1 MSLVRKAPRSAIVV
15 RAVAFG
21 TPDGSVWG
29 AGVDAGVPALVAGA
43 GAEPVAATVDWNAD
57 SSEWGLSGE
66 RVSLTVSPAVLPAPL
81 AAAAPASPGVPAAAA
96 AAAVPTTPANPPAVS
111 PAATPGP
118 VAPGSEPQPRAGDDP
133 PQSPVAAE
141 RKLAWSGRQEL
152 CRVTGTLDDAEIDCV
167 GVRTE
172 LTHVRRGELGSIRG
186 FSGWVSAE
194 EAVTLL
200 ALRPPTEAHHE
211 RDLVAAT
218 VFEPDRWMSSHD
230 PRLSTTYDGDGNP
243 NRATLELWI
252 SEGEREF
259 ARRAAGEAAG
269 PAVAI
274 ARDDVTLRVLPLRC
288 HSRGSDGAGVY
299 LLANV

>member
-29 AGVDAGVPALVAGA
+29 AGLDAGVPAVVATG
-43 GAEPVAATVDWNAD
+43 GAEPVAVTLVWDAD
-57 SSEWGLSGE
+57 GPEWGLTGD
-66 RVSLTVSPAVLPAPL
+66 RISLTVSPTSEPQPPAGDGQ
-81 AAAAPASPGVPAAAA
+81 SPVGDDERPPPAAAA
-96 AAAVPTTPANPPAVS
+96 SPT
-111 PAATPGP
+111 
-118 VAPGSEPQPRAGDDP
+118 
-133 PQSPVAAE
+133 
-141 RKLAWSGRQEL
+141 WSGRQEL
-152 CRVTGTLDDAEIDCV
+152 CRVTGTVDGAKVDCV

-172 LTHVRRGELGSIRG
+172 LTQVRPGDLGSVRG

-200 ALRPPTEAHHE
+200 ALRPGSEAHHE

-243 NRATLELWI
+243 TRATLEMWI
-252 SEGEREF
+252 TQGEREF
-259 ARRAAGEAAG
+259 PRRAAGEAAG
-269 PAVAI
+269 PSAS
-274 ARDDVTLRVLPLRC
+274 VTGDQMTLQVLPLRC
-288 HSRGSDGAGVY
+288 HSRGSDGAGIY
-299 LLANV
+299 LLASV

>member
-1 MSLVRKAPRSAIVV
+1 MSLVRKASRSAIVV
-15 RAVAFG
+15 RALAFG

-29 AGVDAGVPALVAGA
+29 AALDAGVPTLVAAG
-43 GAEPVAATVDWNAD
+43 GAEPVAAAIVWNAD
-57 SSEWGLSGE
+57 SCEWGLSGE
-66 RVSLTVSPAVLPAPL
+66 RVSLTVSPAV
-81 AAAAPASPGVPAAAA
+81 
-96 AAAVPTTPANPPAVS
+96 S
-111 PAATPGP
+111 PAALPAAPSAASPDVTPAAP
-118 VAPGSEPQPRAGDDP
+118 SAAPPDVTPAAPSAAPPDASPGSEPQPQAGDDVP
-133 PQSPVAAE
+133 ESPVVAE
-141 RKLAWSGRQEL
+141 RKPAWSGRQEL
-152 CRVTGTLDDAEIDCV
+152 CRVTGTLAGAEIDCV

-172 LTHVRRGELGSIRG
+172 LTHVRRGEHGSIRG
-186 FSGWVSAE
+186 FSSWVSAD

-200 ALRPPTEAHHE
+200 ALRPASQAHQEH
-211 RDLVAAT
+211 DLVAAT

-252 SEGEREF
+252 SDGEREF
-259 ARRAAGEAAG
+259 PRRAAGEAAG

-274 ARDDVTLRVLPLRC
+274 AGDDVTLRVLPLRC